1 MHYAYA
7 VVVFRLKWIFL
18 RNHITYTLHIQVN
31 ECNRDGAWAHDN
43 CSHSYMPIQVFSRE
57 KKLHFFRLNYRIAHV
72 FFPLL
77 LKWCPCVSAQA
88 RSKFVEWAS
97 ALDSNSFLTFCLF
110 ILSSSL
116 YTLFLCEMCE
126 RETFQS
132 AIIGKRSQRKLLIH
146 FIQLFVAVVVPHLHS
161 HFHSYSSI
169 VFCYIY
175 SLRIRSF
182 FLNYFWCFVC
192 WCWCCDFNV
201 LAHFFF
207 TWNEIYTSVS
217 LYIQVCTPI
226 SLVVNEQQF
235 FNDTS
240 FRVPFT
246 EKKFGSRKNDTFE
259 MSWIQSSR
267 EGAER
272 E

>member
-1 MHYAYA
+1 MSLCT
-7 VVVFRLKWIFL
+7 RLQFLSNFLSFHSIF
-18 RNHITYTLHIQVN
+18 ISLH
-31 ECNRDGAWAHDN
+31 
-43 CSHSYMPIQVFSRE
+43 SFS
-57 KKLHFFRLNYRIAHV
+57 V
-72 FFPLL
+72 CDV
-77 LKWCPCVSAQA
+77 W
-88 RSKFVEWAS
+88 
-97 ALDSNSFLTFCLF
+97 
-110 ILSSSL
+110 
-116 YTLFLCEMCE
+116 E

-169 VFCYIY
+169 VFCSIY

-246 EKKFGSRKNDTFE
+246 EKKNLARARMTLLKCHEYNLLERAQKGT
-259 MSWIQSSR
+259 
-267 EGAER
+267 ER
-272 E
+272 EKHSKIFWNLMYSMEWKIVCAAFCHWIRVVVFVVVRVWTLGIEVDT